1 MSRSGRPPPVK
12 TRERE
17 YRVVDNGGIQ
27 AARYVAGG
35 ERPAGSC
42 MPMRCDAVAEKGMFV
57 GGLGHDKCVEY
68 LSSGGVGIVGV
79 VGRN

>member
-1 MSRSGRPPPVK
+1 
-12 TRERE
+12 
-17 YRVVDNGGIQ
+17 
-27 AARYVAGG
+27 
-35 ERPAGSC
+35 